1 MLDKTRLVELFTE
14 SVREIGIL
22 FLVFAPLDAATATGL
37 PLGVVILIVLV
48 ALVCDSCGHYCRN
61 MEKGLKW
68 MA

>member
-48 ALVCDSCGHYCRN
+48 ALFVIVAGIIVGTWKR
-61 MEKGLKW
+61 G
-68 MA
+68 